1 MLKKTII
8 ALFSLALVAV
18 MTGCANTMEGVG
30 ADIEK
35 MGKSIKEAVSSDKD
49 KDSK

>member
-1 MLKKTII
+1 MLKKIII
-8 ALFSLALVAV
+8 ALFTLSLVSSFL
-18 MTGCANTMEGVG
+18 GCANTMEGVG

-49 KDSK
+49 SK